1 MITSTGLYPIRYS
14 TVEHILPFEKSLVLL
29 EHSNIV
35 EYQQKQPVLASD
47 EPAAL
52 AMSFVDV

>member
-1 MITSTGLYPIRYS
+1 MITSIGLYPNRCL
-14 TVEHILPFEKSLVLL
+14 TAGHIPPFEKSLVLL
-29 EHSNIV
+29 EHSNIS
-35 EYQQKQPVLASD
+35 ELQQMQPVLASD